1 MYRYEHSNVGMSVC
15 IHDKGC
21 TCHSV
26 ALSSSV
32 CEGWP
37 EHIASAKVDTAARS
51 TVWVVFDLCRCGS
64 HIDMIYFLR
73 QTSLFHLVQVL
84 SYTSML

>member
-1 MYRYEHSNVGMSVC
+1 MYRYEHSNIGMSVC

-37 EHIASAKVDTAARS
+37 EQLCCFYFCTSDPIA
-51 TVWVVFDLCRCGS
+51 L
-64 HIDMIYFLR
+64 
-73 QTSLFHLVQVL
+73 SLGTYC
-84 SYTSML
+84 SCYIN

>member
-1 MYRYEHSNVGMSVC
+1 MYRYEHSNIGRSVC

-37 EHIASAKVDTAARS
+37 EQETAGTATLYS
-51 TVWVVFDLCRCGS
+51 CVT
-64 HIDMIYFLR
+64 
-73 QTSLFHLVQVL
+73 
-84 SYTSML
+84 

>member
-1 MYRYEHSNVGMSVC
+1 MYRYEHSHIGKSVC

-21 TCHSV
+21 ICHSV

-37 EHIASAKVDTAARS
+37 EQFPIFAIAVA
-51 TVWVVFDLCRCGS
+51 L
-64 HIDMIYFLR
+64 
-73 QTSLFHLVQVL
+73 
-84 SYTSML
+84 

>member
-1 MYRYEHSNVGMSVC
+1 MYRYEHSNIGMSVC

-37 EHIASAKVDTAARS
+37 ENLWYGIPPAQIPSQLLMKAMPPERLGVLQLLLKTRS
-51 TVWVVFDLCRCGS
+51 LGN
-64 HIDMIYFLR
+64 IPI
-73 QTSLFHLVQVL
+73 
-84 SYTSML
+84 

>member
-1 MYRYEHSNVGMSVC
+1 MYRYEHSNIGMSAC

-37 EHIASAKVDTAARS
+37 EQCVCVFIVIFLGYCCSSDS
-51 TVWVVFDLCRCGS
+51 TEFC
-64 HIDMIYFLR
+64 
-73 QTSLFHLVQVL
+73 
-84 SYTSML
+84 